1 MDIRCALG
9 SCLTLEEDVMDYI
22 SSILEG
28 MELDEV
34 RKPEVLEEVIG
45 PFLLDAGGAD
55 FDEAQV
61 TVTCKKLCVSLG
73 GSGFGSSTL
82 HGNTTSDTMTDD
94 DLTPMLLSA
103 PIKLADTQ
111 EVQQAT
117 QKKATY
123 GGSFVKKGNGI
134 EINNGME
141 FVPTT
146 KSEIRKAKKQEEA
159 LRKRLKVES
168 DLRSKEMEEM
178 LQARMMAIQAA
189 RALGNSYKTGVN
201 MENLSLPHPSGTGDL
216 LTDAKLVLAPRR
228 RYGLIGKNGCG
239 KSTLMKSMANY
250 KFDGLQHLK
259 ILLVDQHVEGDE
271 DTALEWLLRADVE
284 RTALLNDEEKLN
296 KFLALSMIKESS
308 ETADTTKTDCEAEDE
323 AEGEDVLPAEFRGVN
338 LELALAEV
346 HERMESIDV
355 RSAEK
360 RAKKILFGLGFTE
373 EQMLQRTKYLSGGWS
388 MRAALGAAIFVK
400 PQLLLL
406 DEPTNHLDLHAL
418 VWLEN
423 YLLSSFEG
431 ILVCVSHDTSFLDT
445 ICTDIYELKS
455 RLGGSAKSSL
465 EHYNGDY
472 RTYENTLK
480 ENRVMQARQR
490 EAFEDKRDKLKE
502 FISREGKKYDT
513 PQHQAQRKMKMKQLA
528 ALQETAAVEVE
539 KELRL
544 SLPKPF
550 GSFTPNEKLLALQQV
565 GFAYPL
571 QRLEDID
578 DNGDEGE
585 NGKEDGETLAQS
597 KATNKGDKDD
607 KEILAEPLF
616 NNVDFVVNSRSRIAI
631 LGRNG
636 CGKTSLLNLMMGF
649 TSPTTGDVK
658 RHPGCRI
665 CMLQQ
670 HHYKGEQLNPEW
682 NALEHIANL
691 PDDEHSA
698 IGMQEKGTRHE
709 ETVQRSYLANF
720 AVSNP
725 LIKIRYLSGGQKMR
739 VALAVALFHKPDVL
753 ILDEPTNHLDL
764 DTVTALSEALQR
776 YDGAVIV
783 VSHDEDFVNRVVLQ
797 QKESGQALH
806 NAGADSKAA
815 ASGKETGMTNGGEMY
830 VFSHNR
836 VTRFEGTFR
845 EYKNQIRAKV
855 IAGVDHQ
862 DI

>member
-1 MDIRCALG
+1 MDIRVALD
-9 SCLTLEEDVMDYI
+9 SCLHLEDGDVMDYI

-45 PFLLDAGGAD
+45 PFLLDAGGVD
-55 FDEAQV
+55 FDEQQV
-61 TVTCKKLCVSLG
+61 TSTCKKLCVALG
-73 GSGFGSSTL
+73 GSGFGSGTL
-82 HGNTTSDTMTDD
+82 HGSPAGDNMADD

-146 KSEIRKAKKQEEA
+146 KSEIRKAKKEEEA

-201 MENLSLPHPSGTGDL
+201 IEGLSLPHPSGTGDL
-216 LTDAKLVLAPRR
+216 LTDAKLVLVPRR

-239 KSTLMKSMANY
+239 KSTLMKYMANY

-271 DTALEWLLRADVE
+271 DTALAWLLRADVE

-296 KFLALSMIKESS
+296 KFLALSMIKDSS
-308 ETADTTKTDCEAEDE
+308 ETTVDRGKKGGDDGGEDGGEDE
-323 AEGEDVLPAEFRGVN
+323 DVIPAEFRGVN

-360 RAKKILFGLGFTE
+360 RAKRILFGLGFTE

-431 ILVCVSHDTSFLDT
+431 ILMCVSHDTSFLDT
-445 ICTDIYELKS
+445 VCTDIYELKS
-455 RLGGSAKSSL
+455 RLGGSARSSL

-528 ALQETAAVEVE
+528 ALQEAAAVEVE

-550 GSFTPNEKLLALQQV
+550 GSFAPNEKLLALQQV
-565 GFAYPL
+565 EFAYPP
-571 QRLEDID
+571 QRMEDED
-578 DNGDEGE
+578 EEGE
-585 NGKEDGETLAQS
+585 EGGREVTVTQVNESSNGMSDEKELTVS
-597 KATNKGDKDD
+597 
-607 KEILAEPLF
+607 EPLF
-616 NNVDFVVNSRSRIAI
+616 SDVDFVVTSRSRLAI

-636 CGKTSLLNLMMGF
+636 CGKTSLLNLMVGF

-670 HHYKGEQLNPEW
+670 HHYKGEQLNPDF

-698 IGMQEKGTRHE
+698 IGIQEKGTRHE

-725 LIKIRYLSGGQKMR
+725 LIKVRYLSGGQKMR

-764 DTVTALSEALQR
+764 DTVTALSVALQK

-783 VSHDEDFVNRVVLQ
+783 VSHDEDFVNRVVLK
-797 QKESGQALH
+797 QKESGQAL
-806 NAGADSKAA
+806 DSAP
-815 ASGKETGMTNGGEMY
+815 SSKETDVASGGEMY
-830 VFSHNR
+830 VFSHNK

-845 EYKNQIRAKV
+845 EYKNAIRAKV
-855 IAGVDHQ
+855 IAGVNHQ